1 MSQKQIMTR
10 SIIAGGLYFVLD
22 IVLNVVLKEPI
33 TTIYVIETIFESV
46 VFTAFMI
53 WLLSINKNTK
63 KSTGNGGFLKY
74 FLIGM
79 IGSWIILT
87 VMLILQVGNRMSKV
101 MVENTAL
108 LIGMY
113 LIVGIFCGLALYIVF
128 RKASK
133 SWFVL
138 HNEYASS
145 LF

>member
-33 TTIYVIETIFESV
+33 TIIYVIETIFESI

-74 FLIGM
+74 CLIGM

-133 SWFVL
+133 S
-138 HNEYASS
+138 
-145 LF
+145 

>member
-33 TTIYVIETIFESV
+33 TIIYVIETIFESI

-53 WLLSINKNTK
+53 WLLSINKNTKKSTK

-133 SWFVL
+133 S
-138 HNEYASS
+138 
-145 LF
+145 

>member
-10 SIIAGGLYFVLD
+10 SIIAGGLYFVFD

-33 TTIYVIETIFESV
+33 TIIYVIETIFESI

-53 WLLSINKNTK
+53 WLLSINKNTKKSTK

-133 SWFVL
+133 S
-138 HNEYASS
+138 
-145 LF
+145 

>member
-33 TTIYVIETIFESV
+33 TIIYVIETIFERI

-53 WLLSINKNTK
+53 WLLSINKNTKKSTK

-133 SWFVL
+133 S
-138 HNEYASS
+138 
-145 LF
+145 

>member
-1 MSQKQIMTR
+1 
-10 SIIAGGLYFVLD
+10 
-22 IVLNVVLKEPI
+22 
-33 TTIYVIETIFESV
+33 
-46 VFTAFMI
+46 
-53 WLLSINKNTK
+53 INKNTKKSTK

-113 LIVGIFCGLALYIVF
+113 LIVGIFCGLALYIV
-128 RKASK
+128 
-133 SWFVL
+133 
-138 HNEYASS
+138 
-145 LF
+145 

>member
-1 MSQKQIMTR
+1 MRRDNIMSQKQIMTR

-33 TTIYVIETIFESV
+33 TIIYVIETIFESI

-53 WLLSINKNTK
+53 WLLSINKNTKKSTK

-133 SWFVL
+133 S
-138 HNEYASS
+138 
-145 LF
+145 

>member
-22 IVLNVVLKEPI
+22 IVLNVVLEEPI
-33 TTIYVIETIFESV
+33 TIIYVIETIFESI

-53 WLLSINKNTK
+53 WLLSINKNTKKSTK

-133 SWFVL
+133 S
-138 HNEYASS
+138 
-145 LF
+145 

>member
-33 TTIYVIETIFESV
+33 TIIYVIETIFESI

-63 KSTGNGGFLKY
+63 KSTKKSTGNGSFLKY

-133 SWFVL
+133 S
-138 HNEYASS
+138 
-145 LF
+145 